1 MWYRPDTSIP
11 PEQGGSWPV
20 FYFMVR
26 YTITLHLSGPPTVRE
41 RVRLRAPIE
50 DVME

>member
-1 MWYRPDTSIP
+1 
-11 PEQGGSWPV
+11 V
-20 FYFMVR
+20 FYLLVR
-26 YTITLHLSGPPTVRE
+26 YAIANNLTGPPTIRE

>member
-1 MWYRPDTSIP
+1 MLRHAITSDL
-11 PEQGGSWPV
+11 
-20 FYFMVR
+20 F
-26 YTITLHLSGPPTVRE
+26 GPPTIRE